1 MNTLVV
7 IPNKYLKD
15 QVTSILS
22 IDDEEMKNK
31 IYVALT
37 RATGETC
44 ITSRKNILN
53 NLVYYMIFFT
63 IYNFLMYQK
72 AYEGC

>member
-7 IPNKYLKD
+7 IPDNYLKD
-15 QVTSILS
+15 EVTGILS

-37 RATGETC
+37 RATGETY
-44 ITSRKNILN
+44 ITNRKAIKK
-53 NLVYYMIFFT
+53 YF
-63 IYNFLMYQK
+63 
-72 AYEGC
+72 E